1 MKPPSALGALL
12 AMAAVRLLLH
22 TLTNGQYGFHRDE
35 LATLDDA
42 RHLAWGYVAYPPFA
56 PFVARLALELL
67 GSAPAAVRF
76 FTALAQCAAMVVA
89 GLMARELGGGR
100 KAQVVAALAVAV
112 SPMSIGEGHLFQYV
126 SFDFLWVVVTA
137 YFVIRLLNS
146 EDQRWWLG
154 IGAAVGLGLMTRY
167 TIAWFVAG
175 LTVGFLVTPA
185 RRLLLSPP
193 AQRSLARRRV
203 PGFRTAWGA
212 EPALC
217 GLPVSRWLIAGAAVT
232 LVMVL
237 PNLIWQASHGFVS
250 LDFLRTIHAR
260 DIRIGRTDGF
270 LWKQLLVPAH
280 AFTIPLWIAGLL
292 FYFRK
297 PEGERYRVLGWAF
310 VAAMVF
316 FAVARAREYYTAPL
330 YPMLLA
336 AGAVSATQW
345 PRWARGLNWVG
356 LAAALGM
363 GIALGLPVAPMG
375 SRWFEAEMRVSEN
388 LREEIGWQELV
399 DNVARIRDSL
409 PAEERATAGI
419 LTGNYGEAGAIN
431 LYGPAHGLPQ
441 ALSRVDSFWL
451 RGYGDAPPQTL
462 IVVGLPPDFV
472 TANFASCESKGTISN
487 RLGVANE
494 ETEIHKY
501 LWVCRGVREP
511 WPEFWRK
518 IKLWA

>member
-1 MKPPSALGALL
+1 MKPASGLRTLL
-12 AMAAVRLLLH
+12 ALAAFRLLLH

-42 RHLAWGYVAYPPFA
+42 RHLDWGYVAYPPFT
-56 PFVARLALELL
+56 PLVARLALELF

-100 KAQVVAALAVAV
+100 RAQIVTAVAVAV
-112 SPMSIGEGHLFQYV
+112 SPMSMSGGHLFQYV
-126 SFDFLWVVVTA
+126 SFDFLWAVVTV

-146 EDQRWWLG
+146 EDPRWW
-154 IGAAVGLGLMTRY
+154 IAVGATVGLGLMTRY
-167 TIAWFVAG
+167 TILWLVAG
-175 LTVGFLVTPA
+175 LAVGLLLTPA
-185 RRLLLSPP
+185 RSRL
-193 AQRSLARRRV
+193 R
-203 PGFRTAWGA
+203 
-212 EPALC
+212 
-217 GLPVSRWLIAGAAVT
+217 SRWLIAGAAVT
-232 LVMVL
+232 LVIVL
-237 PNLIWQASHGFVS
+237 PNLIWQANHGFVS

-270 LWKQLLVPAH
+270 LWEQLVVPAH
-280 AFTIPLWIAGLL
+280 PFTIPLWIAGLL

-310 VAAMVF
+310 LAALVF
-316 FAVARAREYYTAPL
+316 FALAQAREYYTAPL

-336 AGAVSATQW
+336 AGAVSADQW
-345 PRWARGLNWVG
+345 PRWARGLNWAG
-356 LAAALGM
+356 LAVALGL
-363 GIALGLPVAPMG
+363 GIAFALPVAPLN
-375 SRWFEAEMRVSEN
+375 SRWFEAAMRVNEN

-399 DNVARIRDSL
+399 DTVAKIRDSL

-431 LYGPAHGLPQ
+431 LYGPAHGLPP
-441 ALSRVDSFWL
+441 ALSRVNSFWL

-462 IVVGLPPDFV
+462 IVVGLPQDFV
-472 TANFASCESKGTISN
+472 EANFASCESKGTISN
-487 RLGVANE
+487 RFGVANE
-494 ETEIHKY
+494 ETEFHKY

-518 IKLWA
+518 IKAWA